1 MRGHITKRGKN
12 SWSIVLSLGYDPE
25 TGRRRQQW
33 VSVKG
38 TKRDAEKRLAE
49 LLHEVDTGGFVKPG
63 KVTMAEYLR
72 QWLQDYAASNVRP
85 RTFQR
90 YKGIIERHLIPALG
104 HILLTQLKPSHVQA
118 CYTKSLKGRLDGR
131 EGELTAK
138 TVLQHHRVLSE
149 ALSHAIKWGLV
160 ARNVAQA
167 VDPPRPVN
175 REMRTLDREGVRAFL
190 EVARSTEYYPLFH
203 LAVYTGLRR
212 GEILGL
218 RWKDVNLDMASLSV
232 VQTLQRLKGGL
243 TVFLGPKTAKGRR
256 SVALSPAAVLVL
268 RAHHERQGQ
277 LRAILDGRLSEDD
290 LVFSHPDG
298 SPLKPDTVSH
308 AFSEIARKAPLRGLR
323 LHDLRHTHA
332 TLMLQQGVH
341 PKIVQERLGHANIAV
356 TLDTYSHVLPGLQ
369 EAAALRFD
377 EGLVLSRDEPLAS
390 SFPAEA
396 VGRVG

>member
-1 MRGHITKRGKN
+1 M
-12 SWSIVLSLGYDPE
+12 
-25 TGRRRQQW
+25 
-33 VSVKG
+33 
-38 TKRDAEKRLAE
+38 
-49 LLHEVDTGGFVKPG
+49 
-63 KVTMAEYLR
+63 
-72 QWLQDYAASNVRP
+72 
-85 RTFQR
+85 
-90 YKGIIERHLIPALG
+90 
-104 HILLTQLKPSHVQA
+104 
-118 CYTKSLKGRLDGR
+118 
-131 EGELTAK
+131 AK
-138 TVLQHHRVLSE
+138 TVLQHHRLLSE
-149 ALSHAIKWGLV
+149 ALSYAIKWGLV
-160 ARNVAQA
+160 ARNVAQV

-190 EVARSTEYYPLFH
+190 EVARSTGYYPLFH

-243 TVFLGPKTAKGRR
+243 TVFLEPKTAKGRR
-256 SVALSPAAVLVL
+256 SVALSPVAVLVL

-308 AFSEIARKAPLRGLR
+308 VFSEIARKARLWGLR

-332 TLMLQQGVH
+332 TLMLQQGIH